1 MTDAVAA
8 AFAQLESHKTSLE
21 ATSLAGLFE
30 ADPKRFQRHSIRLG
44 PILMDYSKTRVTART
59 MKLLVELAR
68 AAGVEPKR
76 DAMFAGERINRTEN
90 RAVLHVALRNLSGRP
105 MLVDGRD
112 VMPAV
117 AAERE
122 RCAAFADALR
132 SGALR
137 GATGK
142 RFSTV
147 VNIGIGGSDL
157 GPAMAAMAL
166 SPYAKRGLSVRF
178 VSNVDGAHMADTLKG
193 LDPAR
198 TLFIISSKTFTT
210 IETMTNA
217 ATARAFVAQA
227 LGEAAVSHHF
237 AAVSTNLAAVTAFG
251 IPEQSM
257 FRFWDWVG
265 GRYSVWSAIG
275 LALMIAI
282 GPRNFQAFLAG
293 AERVDQHFLNAP
305 LGRNM
310 PVVMGLLGLWHRNV
324 WNFPSHA
331 VLPYDQRLARF
342 PAHLQQLDMES
353 LGKSVTLAGDPVGRA
368 TGPVIWGEPGTNGQH
383 AFFQLLHQGT
393 EVVPCDFLIAASP
406 HERGRKHHDLL
417 IANCLAQSQ
426 ALMRGRTLEEA
437 LAQARDKGLSEAE
450 AAALAPHRVFAGN
463 RPSTTFLYRKLDPA
477 TLGMLVA
484 LYEHKVFVMA
494 AVLDINAF
502 DQWGVELGK
511 ELATALEPIV
521 AGRVHGVEGLDGS
534 TAGLVEALRRLR
546 L

>member
-8 AFAQLESHKTSLE
+8 AFAALDNHKRSLE
-21 ATSLAGLFE
+21 ATSLRALFE
-30 ADPKRFQRHSIRLG
+30 AEPKRFERLSMKLG
-44 PILMDYSKTRVTART
+44 PILMDYSKTRVTAKT
-59 MKLLVELAR
+59 MRLLTELAR
-68 AAGVEPKR
+68 AGDVEAKR
-76 DAMFAGERINRTEN
+76 DAMFAGERINVSEN
-90 RAVLHVALRNLSGRP
+90 RAVLHVALRNLSGTP
-105 MLVDGRD
+105 MPVDGRD

-122 RCAAFADALR
+122 RCAAFADAVR

-157 GPAMAAMAL
+157 GPAMATLAL
-166 SPYAKRGLSVRF
+166 SPYAKRGLGVRF

-210 IETMTNA
+210 VETMTNA
-217 ATARAFVAQA
+217 TTARAFVAQA
-227 LGEAAVSHHF
+227 LGEAAVGHHF
-237 AAVSTNLAAVTAFG
+237 AAVSTNLAAVNAFG
-251 IPEQSM
+251 IPDQSM

-275 LALMIAI
+275 LSLMIAI

-293 AERVDQHFLNAP
+293 AERVDQHFRTAP
-305 LGRNM
+305 LTRNM
-310 PVVMGLLGLWHRNV
+310 PVIMALIGLWHRNV
-324 WNFPSHA
+324 WGYASHA

-353 LGKSVTLAGDPVGRA
+353 LGKSVTLAGAPVARA

-393 EVVPCDFLIAASP
+393 DVVPCDFLIAASP

-437 LAQARDKGLSEAE
+437 TAQALDKGLSARE
-450 AAALAPHRVFAGN
+450 AAALAPHRVFAGD

-494 AVLDINAF
+494 AISGINAF

-511 ELATALEPIV
+511 ELATELEPVV
-521 AGRVHGVEGLDGS
+521 AGRVHAIDGLDGS
-534 TAGLVEALRRLR
+534 TAGLVAALRRLR